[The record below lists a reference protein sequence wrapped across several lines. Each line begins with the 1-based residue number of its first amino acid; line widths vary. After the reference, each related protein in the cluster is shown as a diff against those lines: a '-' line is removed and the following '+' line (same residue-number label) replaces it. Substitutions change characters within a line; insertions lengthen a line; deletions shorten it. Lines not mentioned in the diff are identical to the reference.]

1 MSRPWLGRSSMVRE
15 KFLRWHRH
23 HLPGWAMACD
33 LDLVEYRR
41 VEVEPGWCLYSPV
54 ALAEVV
60 PFGAPLPGPRL
71 PQLEV
76 LDHLGRASKVP
87 AVVLEVTQDLARVRI
102 RRLPDFR
109 VLAEGGPEVYAA
121 WLAEQH
127 RRNRSVSTASRRYP

>member
-1 MSRPWLGRSSMVRE
+1 MSRPWLGRSSGVRE

-23 HLPGWAMACD
+23 HLPGWAMATD

-54 ALAEVV
+54 VLAEVV

-87 AVVLEVTQDLARVRI
+87 AVVLEVAHRVACKLHLDEPGHASPPALGQQL
-102 RRLPDFR
+102 RR
-109 VLAEGGPEVYAA
+109 
-121 WLAEQH
+121 
-127 RRNRSVSTASRRYP
+127 

>member
-1 MSRPWLGRSSMVRE
+1 VLDATLRVRWSRR
-15 KFLRWHRH
+15 
-23 HLPGWAMACD
+23 PGTK
-33 LDLVEYRR
+33 VEL
-41 VEVEPGWCLYSPV
+41 ELGWCLYSPV
-54 ALAEVV
+54 ALVEVV

-76 LDHLGRASKVP
+76 LDHLGRAAKVP

-121 WLAEQH
+121 WLAQQH
-127 RRNRSVSTASRRYP
+127 QEVLRTP

>member
-1 MSRPWLGRSSMVRE
+1 MSRPWLGRSRGLRE
-15 KFLRWHRH
+15 RFLQWHRH
-23 HLPGWAMACD
+23 HLPEWALACD

-41 VEVEPGWCLYSPV
+41 AEVEPGWCLYSPV

-76 LDHLGRASKVP
+76 LGHLGRASKVP
-87 AVVLEVTQDLARVRI
+87 AVVLEVTQDVARVRI

-109 VLAEGGPEVYAA
+109 ALAEGGPEVYAA

-127 RRNRSVSTASRRYP
+127 RRNRSVSTASHRYP